1 MDLSHLPI
9 IDQHAHNVLKPE
21 AAAELPLAAAFT
33 EAQDPELIRR
43 HAPQTLCFRRS
54 LRDLATLLSCE
65 ATEEAIGARRT
76 ELGLEALTALCLRSA
91 NLAALLLDDGFLP
104 DKIQPVEWH
113 ARFVPSH
120 RILRLETLA
129 EQLLIRCRSFTDFVE
144 AFRASLDPPPTGVV
158 ALKSIAAYR
167 SGLAIGPVSVGLA
180 QKRFLALKSGL
191 AEVSLPRLTDKPLID
206 FLLHQALELANRHEM
221 PVQFH
226 TGFGDPD
233 LDLRLANP
241 LHLRPIL
248 EEPRFARV
256 PIVLLHLYP
265 FVREGGYL
273 AAVYPRVFA
282 DFGLAVPLL
291 SVAGMRHTIRSL
303 LELTPTSKILYS
315 SDAHLIPELFYLG
328 ARWGR
333 FVLGEILKEAI
344 RDGDLSAVQADE
356 VAQGLLH
363 NNARI
368 LYRLGS

>member
-1 MDLSHLPI
+1 MDLSQLPI

-21 AAAELPLAAAFT
+21 AAAGLPLASAFT
-33 EAQDPELIRR
+33 EAQDADLIRV

-54 LRDLATLLSCE
+54 LRDLAELLDCE
-65 ATEEAIGARRT
+65 AAEDAIVARRN
-76 ELGLEALTALCLRSA
+76 ELGLEALTARCLQSA
-91 NLAALLLDDGFLP
+91 RLAAVLLDDGFLP

-113 ARFVPSH
+113 NRFVTSR

-129 EQLLIRCRSFTDFVE
+129 EQLIACCRGFADFVE
-144 AFRASLDPPPTGVV
+144 AFRASLDPPPADVM

-167 SGLAIGPVSVGLA
+167 SGLAIEPVPPA
-180 QKRFLALKSGL
+180 RAEERFLALKSNAAGPSP
-191 AEVSLPRLTDKPLID
+191 VRLTDKVLID
-206 FLLHQALELANRHEM
+206 FLLFQALELANRQEL

-248 EEPRFARV
+248 EDPRFARV

-273 AAVYPRVFA
+273 AAVYPQVHA

-291 SVAGMRHTIRSL
+291 SVAGMKHTLRAL
-303 LELTPTSKILYS
+303 LELTPTSKVLYS

-333 FVLGEILKEAI
+333 RVLGEVLEEAVY
-344 RDGDLSAVQADE
+344 DGDLSAAEADG
-356 VAQGLLH
+356 VAGDLLRD
-363 NNARI
+363 NARR
-368 LYRLGS
+368 LYRLED